1 MKPKFT
7 EQTIYYRIVS
17 KESVTV
23 IVTPVFPNHLEFNL
37 LQAEKAKQKK
47 EARALLGDKARQ
59 IKEMIDDYDMP
70 ENKKQILNMLEILHD
85 QTKAKSEE
93 QYASALANE
102 QRRVEIEE
110 AEKSYFEKTKPEVKE
125 LPPIKEKLTNAQL
138 DVYSKAKAALSRE
151 VGA

>member
-1 MKPKFT
+1 
-7 EQTIYYRIVS
+7 
-17 KESVTV
+17 
-23 IVTPVFPNHLEFNL
+23 
-37 LQAEKAKQKK
+37 
-47 EARALLGDKARQ
+47 
-59 IKEMIDDYDMP
+59 
-70 ENKKQILNMLEILHD
+70 MLEILHD
-85 QTKAKSEE
+85 KTKAKSEE